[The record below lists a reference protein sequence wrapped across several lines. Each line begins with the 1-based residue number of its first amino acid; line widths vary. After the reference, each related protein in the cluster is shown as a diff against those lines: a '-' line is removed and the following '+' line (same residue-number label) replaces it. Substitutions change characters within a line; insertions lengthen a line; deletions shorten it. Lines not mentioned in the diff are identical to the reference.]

1 MATEHLIDPS
11 TLDPEALAL
20 RGEIYTGRV
29 GALLDGELAVV
40 HEGRSTLARRAASC
54 LLAPSAGDIVLV
66 ARTGGRAYVL
76 AVLERESDE
85 RAIEVEGDLHLC
97 SRGGAITIEAEDDL
111 RLRARGA
118 LGIAGR
124 TLTLAA
130 EQASWVAG
138 SVRVLSEHLSL
149 ESTRMKQVA
158 SLSEVVVESVKET
171 LGRAYRSIRE
181 GEYVE
186 AGSMT
191 LSVKN
196 LLRSHADTAIVTA
209 DKLVKLDGDQIH
221 LG

>member
-54 LLAPSAGDIVLV
+54 LLAPAAGDTVLV

-85 RAIEVEGDLHLC
+85 RAIEVEGDLHLR
-97 SRGGAITIEAEDDL
+97 SRGGAVTIEAEDDPPAPGARRAGDRGPNAHPRGRAGEL
-111 RLRARGA
+111 GRGQRARPLRAP
-118 LGIAGR
+118 L
-124 TLTLAA
+124 
-130 EQASWVAG
+130 
-138 SVRVLSEHLSL
+138 L

-181 GEYVE
+181 GEHVE